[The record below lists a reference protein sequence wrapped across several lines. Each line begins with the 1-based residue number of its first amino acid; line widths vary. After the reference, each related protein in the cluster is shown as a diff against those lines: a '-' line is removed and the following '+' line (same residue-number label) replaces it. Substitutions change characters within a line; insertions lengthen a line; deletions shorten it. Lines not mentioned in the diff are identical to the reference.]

1 MDVIDSSSCGSAKVS
16 CSNAKERS
24 ECEDVW
30 AFQVGG
36 QVRVD
41 PMEEFVKNPVTCL
54 VVSTMSGGGD
64 RPISSPKEVCD
75 ELLTQDSC
83 MLVKSAHSWVEYG
96 RPELSLVLSCPW
108 FSPEK

>member
-1 MDVIDSSSCGSAKVS
+1 MDVIDSASCGSAKVS

-41 PMEEFVKNPVTCL
+41 PMEEFVKNSVTCL
-54 VVSTMSGGGD
+54 VVSTMSGGGID
-64 RPISSPKEVCD
+64 P
-75 ELLTQDSC
+75 
-83 MLVKSAHSWVEYG
+83 LVAQRKSVRYCLHKTVACS
-96 RPELSLVLSCPW
+96 
-108 FSPEK
+108 